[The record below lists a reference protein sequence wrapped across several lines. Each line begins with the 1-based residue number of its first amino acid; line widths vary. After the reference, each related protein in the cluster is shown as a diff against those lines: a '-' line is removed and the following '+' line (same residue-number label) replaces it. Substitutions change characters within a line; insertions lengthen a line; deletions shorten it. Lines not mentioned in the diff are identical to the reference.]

1 MEMVIAFE
9 HTSKYYG
16 NTLAATDVTLSLY
29 NSRIVELIGL
39 NGSGKTTL
47 LKLAAGLIKP
57 DEGSVEI
64 IGSKAGT
71 KTKRLVSFLS
81 DRHFL
86 ASDSSALQLMKLY
99 SDFYDDFD
107 KREALESLSDLSID
121 INKKLVLM
129 SNEMKRKVE
138 LALVLARETPI
149 YLLDEPFK
157 ELDSAAIDYVKM
169 LIEKKHDA
177 SLVVIASGNSSK
189 LENFAD
195 DVLWLQ
201 NGTVRAYESY
211 KSFVEKAGKG
221 LDEFFR
227 EVYKCSES

>member
-1 MEMVIAFE
+1 METAIAFE

-107 KREALESLSDLSID
+107 KRKALESLSDLSID

-129 SNEMKRKVE
+129 SNGMKRKVE